1 MNELLILVVLFTV
14 FLIGCLTAGMIDL
27 YCDKKKRQRRQARKA
42 YREWKN
48 NHKLF
53 IGKIEK

>member
-1 MNELLILVVLFTV
+1 MNELFILVSIFAV
-14 FLIGCLTAGMIDL
+14 FLIGCLIAGMIDL
-27 YCDKKKRQRRQARKA
+27 YTDKKKRQRRQARKA
-42 YREWKN
+42 YIEWKN